1 MNRFTLS
8 VLVLLPLA
16 MAAGGCS
23 KREPGRIVDAS
34 PPGDA
39 PPAVAQAHW
48 VWDRDALHA
57 AVNQAAASPLVQSAL
72 SDAPVQGLRPCFDL
86 AVRVAATASD
96 GTPFWVTFLPYV
108 FGSDSTHAWI
118 VSLIEGD
125 GARLAEPAEVILG
138 RDPWPFETGFTPYAW
153 GGRTIWVKSGAAWA
167 MKAGGATLAPE
178 RRNWLKF
185 FDCLTTRMPAGCAAG
200 AMIGAEIGGPS
211 APYAAAIGCGV
222 GAALGAAACALDLLR

>member
-1 MNRFTLS
+1 MNRVTLS
-8 VLVLLPLA
+8 ILVALPLA
-16 MAAGGCS
+16 VAAGACS

-34 PPGDA
+34 PPGA
-39 PPAVAQAHW
+39 ALPVVAQAHW
-48 VWDRDALHA
+48 VWDRDALRA
-57 AVNQAAASPLVQSAL
+57 AVNRAAASPLVRSAL
-72 SDAPVQGLRPCFDL
+72 SEAPAQGLRPCFDF
-86 AVRVAATASD
+86 AVHVAATTSE
-96 GTPFWVTFLPYV
+96 GTPFWVTILPYV
-108 FGSDSTHAWI
+108 FGSDSTHGLI

-125 GARLAEPAEVILG
+125 GSRLAEPAEVILG
-138 RDPWPFETGFTPYAW
+138 RDPSPFESGFTPYAW

-167 MKAGGATLAPE
+167 TKAGAPTLAPE

-200 AMIGAEIGGPS
+200 AAIGAEIGGPT